1 MISTFDFYIKVT
13 PDLLDADSVESSNE
27 FRQLDLYR
35 QEFLTLRTEFAAA
48 VSAVTT
54 DTEVTNIRVKENG
67 IQASTAGDAVREQ
80 VGALKA
86 IMNIQKADGY
96 LLDNLAEVTAT
107 YGTTLSGVVIGS
119 STAGTVTMT
128 GTATNTSTTFRA
140 LSPDGKFAPSTQAK
154 VITLAPGK
162 YKMKAVILSGS
173 LTGGPTGDN
182 VDILRV
188 IKAGTTASS
197 DVIAAYKPPM
207 GDAWTSFEITSET
220 DVNITVPIIP
230 SRVYD
235 NLTFMCFVCKDT
247 AIRSNDAL
255 AQELDKMHVIGPHI
269 SPSMFTSAAIMG
281 DSFANGDA
289 GSGVYHPGMSSHKQ
303 LSWLQNMARKYGWT
317 DYANYTRGGAT
328 THSWLYHDQDE
339 PESRVAY
346 CVNLF
351 DRDQS
356 PKQLYFLAFGINDS
370 NPNTSYST
378 GSIVNVPVGTMA
390 DFDNEAWDPAV
401 NNSFYGNLGYIIRL
415 IKRKIPTQ
423 NLPCDSWTIWD
434 KIHPLCGR
442 SS

>member
-247 AIRSNDAL
+247 AIRS
-255 AQELDKMHVIGPHI
+255 M
-269 SPSMFTSAAIMG
+269 MR
-281 DSFANGDA
+281 
-289 GSGVYHPGMSSHKQ
+289 
-303 LSWLQNMARKYGWT
+303 WR
-317 DYANYTRGGAT
+317 
-328 THSWLYHDQDE
+328 
-339 PESRVAY
+339 
-346 CVNLF
+346 
-351 DRDQS
+351 
-356 PKQLYFLAFGINDS
+356 
-370 NPNTSYST
+370 
-378 GSIVNVPVGTMA
+378 
-390 DFDNEAWDPAV
+390 
-401 NNSFYGNLGYIIRL
+401 
-415 IKRKIPTQ
+415 
-423 NLPCDSWTIWD
+423 
-434 KIHPLCGR
+434 R
-442 SS
+442 SSTRCT